1 MAAEPDTKEVSKVLT
16 VLLTV
21 LLKGLGPRRD
31 PGGVVG
37 PDHGDRLPEPALHR
51 ATTSRGWQDDN
62 AQGPGGHVC

>member
-21 LLKGLGPRRD
+21 LLKGLEPRRD

-37 PDHGDRLPEPALHR
+37 PDHGDRLPEPALH
-51 ATTSRGWQDDN
+51 
-62 AQGPGGHVC
+62 